1 MRIRV
6 LCLCAY
12 YAYFACI
19 CLCAC
24 VCTYVRAGMRMYVR
38 KRQSNLPFS
47 LCVETIRGMFEM
59 NCFLLSGDFKFQ
71 VSPKVFISSPRSTP
85 RG

>member
-6 LCLCAY
+6 LCLCAF

-19 CLCAC
+19 CVCAC

-38 KRQSNLPFS
+38 KRQSFLPFS
-47 LCVETIRGMFEM
+47 LCVETIDNDIYIVIRYTCIWVYLMCPG
-59 NCFLLSGDFKFQ
+59 
-71 VSPKVFISSPRSTP
+71 
-85 RG
+85 